1 MKKLILINIFTL
13 LIFSCGNDNDDSVDK
28 NVVSTNTIAFQ
39 LANEFDGL
47 DINDTNFTTVE
58 VTNEFGTALKMNR
71 IRYLISNVE
80 LVDEVGNKFQ
90 LKDYNLLDMSDNET
104 FTFNGDIQI
113 PNGNYTLNF
122 VWGFNEEDNVDGAY
136 ADLNS
141 ASWNWPTGL
150 GGGYHFLQFDGT
162 YNTDTMSPSPFNFH
176 NGTAKTDS
184 GTFEQN
190 FVNISLPESI
200 SVTANT
206 TIEIKMDIAE
216 LFKNPN
222 TWDLNTLDTPLMPNY
237 NAQKMMQA
245 NVATVFSLGAISSN

>member
-1 MKKLILINIFTL
+1 MIVKSSLLFLLNALVSFEAFNCSICLCDKSFPIILDNSSN
-13 LIFSCGNDNDDSVDK
+13 SCGNDNDDSVDK

-122 VWGFNEEDNVDGAY
+122 VWGFNEEDRIDGAY

-150 GGGYHFLQFDGT
+150 GGGYHFLQFDG
-162 YNTDTMSPSPFNFH
+162 S
-176 NGTAKTDS
+176 
-184 GTFEQN
+184 
-190 FVNISLPESI
+190 
-200 SVTANT
+200 
-206 TIEIKMDIAE
+206 
-216 LFKNPN
+216 
-222 TWDLNTLDTPLMPNY
+222 
-237 NAQKMMQA
+237 
-245 NVATVFSLGAISSN
+245 